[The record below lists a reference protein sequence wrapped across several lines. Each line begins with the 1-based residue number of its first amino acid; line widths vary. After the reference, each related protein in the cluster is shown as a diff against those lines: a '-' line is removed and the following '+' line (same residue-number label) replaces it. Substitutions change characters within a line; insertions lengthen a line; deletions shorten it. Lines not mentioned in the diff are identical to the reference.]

1 MRFDEPATL
10 HTAVG
15 PHALSLKTARGLWGR
30 FRGLML
36 SGPLIAR
43 PTAQAL
49 LIPRC
54 PSVHG
59 FFMRYALDLVYL
71 ASSTEQPAG
80 VLGAKASRYQVT
92 HTAHLLP
99 WRVSWGKKWLREGQP
114 AGQALRSQHVLEMP
128 AGSIESMNIA
138 PGDWLELQP

>member
-1 MRFDEPATL
+1 MRFSESATL
-10 HTAVG
+10 HTAAG
-15 PHALSLKTARGLWGR
+15 QHALSLKTARGLWSR

-36 SGPLIAR
+36 SAPLSAQ

-71 ASSTEQPAG
+71 ASSKDQPASA
-80 VLGAKASRYQVT
+80 LAAKAGRYQVT

-99 WRVSWGKKWLREGQP
+99 WRVSWGKKWLHE
-114 AGQALRSQHVLEMP
+114 GQALRSAHVLEMP

>member
-1 MRFDEPATL
+1 MMSAP
-10 HTAVG
+10 
-15 PHALSLKTARGLWGR
+15 LSTQPK
-30 FRGLML
+30 
-36 SGPLIAR
+36 
-43 PTAQAL
+43 AQAL

-71 ASSTEQPAG
+71 ASSTQQPAG
-80 VLGAKASRYQVT
+80 ALGAKAGRYQVT

-99 WRVSWGKKWLREGQP
+99 WRVSWGKQWLHEGR
-114 AGQALRSQHVLEMP
+114 GLRSEHVLEMP